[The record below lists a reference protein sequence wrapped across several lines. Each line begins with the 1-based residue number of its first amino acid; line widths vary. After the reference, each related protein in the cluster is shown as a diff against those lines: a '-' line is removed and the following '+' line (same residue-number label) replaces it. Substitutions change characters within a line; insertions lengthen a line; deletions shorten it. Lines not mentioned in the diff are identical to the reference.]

1 MLDIK
6 LIRDNPQ
13 YIAEQAALK
22 GVVFNTTDYMQL
34 EQLRKS
40 LATTTQKLQH
50 QRNIVSKEI
59 GIAKANGQA
68 IEPIKQR
75 IAHLGDTLATAEQ
88 KLATVQEQLETIL
101 YTLPNIP
108 HASVPLGKSAADN
121 KTELVWGEIPNF
133 SFVAK
138 HHYELTDESSQD
150 CLDFSGAAKLSGAR
164 FVVLKGKYAKLQRAI
179 GQFMLDMHTDTH
191 GYTEIYAPMLVK
203 SACMYGTGQFPKF
216 IEDQFATKD
225 DDLWL
230 IPTAEVSVTN
240 LVSNSIL
247 ESSQLPIK
255 YACWSTCFRREAG
268 TYGKDER
275 GMIRQHQF
283 EKVELVQIV
292 EKDQSYMALE
302 ELTLH
307 AEAILQALK
316 LPYQKISLCTG
327 DLGFQSAK
335 TYDLEV
341 WLPGQNRYREISSCS
356 NFEAFQARRM
366 HTRVKNKATEHIDLL
381 HTVNGSG
388 LAIGRTLIAIMENY
402 QQVDGRVRI
411 PDVLQPY
418 MGGITVI

>member
-6 LIRDNPQ
+6 LIRDNPE
-13 YIAEQAALK
+13 YIAEQTALK
-22 GVVFNTTDYMQL
+22 GVIFDVEDYKQL
-34 EQLRKS
+34 EQTRKY
-40 LATTTQKLQH
+40 LQITTQELQH
-50 QRNIVSKEI
+50 ERNTVSKEI
-59 GIAKANGQA
+59 GFAKAKGVN
-68 IEPIKQR
+68 IEPIKQK
-75 IAHLGDTLATAEQ
+75 ISALGDKLAAVEQ
-88 KLATVQEQLETIL
+88 KLEVIQTQLETIL

-108 HASVPLGKSAADN
+108 HSSVPVGKTAEDN
-121 KTELVWGEIPNF
+121 KLEREWGDIPLFDFTPKN
-133 SFVAK
+133 
-138 HHYELTDESSQD
+138 HYEITDEASQD
-150 CLDFSGAAKLSGAR
+150 CLDFTSAVKLSGAR

-179 GQFMLDMHTDTH
+179 GQFMLDLHTNNH
-191 GYTEIYAPMLVK
+191 GYTEVYAPMLVK
-203 SACMYGTGQFPKF
+203 AECMYGTGQFPKF

-240 LVSNSIL
+240 LVSDLIL
-247 ESSQLPIK
+247 DSAQLPIK

-292 EKDQSYMALE
+292 HKDKSYQALE
-302 ELTLH
+302 ELLTH
-307 AEAILQALK
+307 AEAVLQALK
-316 LPYQKISLCTG
+316 LPYRVMSLCTG

-341 WLPGQNRYREISSCS
+341 WLPGQNKYREISSCS

-366 HTRVKNKATEHIDLL
+366 KTRVKNKSTDNIDLV
-381 HTVNGSG
+381 HTINGSG

-402 QQVDGRVRI
+402 QQADGRVRV
-411 PDVLQPY
+411 PEVLKSY
-418 MGGITVI
+418 MGGAEFI